1 MKTSR
6 SSAPVALSRRGLVV
20 MGMHR
25 SGTSAATGLV
35 SLCGAWAGDAS
46 DLTSPNAE
54 NPWGFWERRDVR
66 TICDRLLHSAG
77 ADWWKTADFDVRRIP
92 HSTLSEERQCFADVI
107 AHLST
112 RAQWVIKEPRLCLL
126 LPVLRGDL
134 SEVVCIHLFR
144 NPLEVAR
151 SLQLRNGFGLA
162 GSLALWEAYNRH
174 ALAATE
180 NLPRVLISHEALM
193 LDPYEVLEDML
204 GRLGD
209 MGLTDLERPSREA
222 ISRQINPSFYRQRA
236 SAEDLDKFLS
246 PSQLELWQQLTGEGP
261 GNLAGRVSISE
272 ATRQHLLDLESA
284 ERSTNYYK
292 RTASE
297 HVKAVQRKERA
308 VVNLR
313 GQRER
318 LNSELARRNGAVQF
332 RDRKLVEQRE
342 RMQEARQHVAEE
354 KQRVKELTEEVAVV
368 QRERAEAVAGLQK
381 ERAEEKQRV
390 EELTEEVAGV
400 QRERAEAVAGLQKE
414 RAEEKQRVEELT
426 EEVAGVQRERAE
438 AVAGLQKERAEEKQR
453 VEELTEEVAGVQR
466 ERAEAVAGLQKER
479 AEEKQRVEE
488 LTEEVAGVQRER
500 AEAVAGLQ
508 KERAEEKQRV
518 EELTEEVAGVQRE
531 RAEAVAGLQKERAE
545 EKQRVEELTE
555 EVAGVQRERA
565 EAVAGLQKER
575 AEEKQRVEELTE
587 EVAGVQRERA
597 EAVAGLQKERAEEV
611 AGLVAELSHRE
622 KVIEGLHRSFS
633 WKVTLPLRIA
643 RRARDRAVRSM
654 RRLKEV
660 KKQRAASFMPKKR
673 NNQREARSLPQTEKS
688 RRQLERTTQLMRELA
703 EAARVKGSLQ
713 GRKGLPAQKMGS
725 RRRVKVSVIAW
736 SAGHNALGRAYLIA
750 DLLRQDFD
758 VEIIAA
764 CFPQYGSELW
774 KPLRACSRVTIKTFS
789 GHDFPEHFR
798 SMENIAEQIDGDVL
812 YVSKAR
818 LPSLELG
825 ILAKLVRNRPIIL
838 DVDDY
843 ELSFFRQREPL
854 TLEALVAGPRGP
866 GFLSPYQEL
875 WTRYS
880 ETLIPHFD
888 ALTVANEELQAKYG
902 GIVLPHIRDERL
914 FNPHLYPRE
923 RARQILGFGPDD
935 KVVVFVGTP
944 RLHKGVFSIAEALS
958 NLRDGKYR
966 LLVVGSLPNEKL
978 EESFGRLDRTQVKG
992 IPDVQFQ
999 DIPAYLRAGDLVCL
1013 LQEPGNVTSQF
1024 QTPAKFTDAL
1034 SMALP
1039 ILGSNVPPLARA
1051 AREGLLQPVKDG
1063 PLGPQIAEIFANIEM
1078 YRERARRNRD
1088 RFLSEYSY
1096 GGKRSTLKETI
1107 EAVVDKEAPV
1117 PDEFRKL
1124 ITFHREQFGGVG
1136 PRERTTPQVVAGQ
1149 RDSEEVPLHGGKREE
1164 PSDRH
1169 YVDDKLDIVF
1179 FWKQNDS
1186 GIYGRRQDMLV
1197 KYLGKSSCVNRI
1209 LHFDAPM
1216 EAKQL
1221 AKLTVRGLTTGRY
1234 SHDRL
1239 VARQTMR
1246 RLLGWRNEGKIE
1258 NRAFVYVTRR
1268 KMPNFLRRWIP
1279 SEKDYLDYLS
1289 RSMRECGVG
1298 ARRTLFWVCPR
1309 NFYFPAIRE
1318 RFRPELTIA
1327 DVIDDHRRWPGVTAA
1342 RRAALSRNYEDIVA
1356 VSDLVLVN
1364 CRSMLNAMRLYK
1376 DEVHLV
1382 ANAAEFPFSDD
1393 GGEEK
1398 VAFLKHAKDPIV
1410 GYVGNLDGARMDL
1423 ELLQYVARERPNWN
1437 LVFVGSMH
1445 KNDDLRLLEPFPNV
1459 HFVGVLP
1466 YNEALRCMRRFRVAV
1481 IPHADNP
1488 LTRTM
1493 SPLKVYV
1500 YLSLGLPVVSTRVA
1514 NMEQFGECVRI
1525 AKCPRDFV
1533 RAIEECLGSDS
1544 GVERMDDLRDF
1555 LRCNSWDVRVQKIL
1569 SLVEKKVKEADANE
1583 KKIRKSTRRGEVDG
1597 RFPKHYSGQ
1606 CTVCGLHG
1614 RFEYKG
1620 GPVRESYRCGGCG
1633 ASLRYREQARI
1644 VVRMFSQGGG
1654 KCLAEL
1660 CEEEHF
1666 RSLKIYEPG
1675 VIGPFRNVL
1684 GGLRGYRQSAF
1695 WSEVKPG
1702 AWKDGL
1708 QCQNLTKLTY
1718 RDEEF
1723 DLVLSS
1729 DVFEHVRRPFEG
1741 FREVNRVL
1749 KVGGVHVFSIPV
1761 RNPIVKA
1768 ILSRVDTW
1776 GMRDVPIVAERFHGA
1791 PHGGRSL
1798 VYTDFG
1804 EEMKEILTSYGI
1816 GLVTHAPDGEGC
1828 PDALRGELLTLHW
1841 SKESADLTERGRG
1854 KVEQVEELSATS
1866 CNICGR
1872 HRFEGGP
1879 KGRMARTGRFPG
1891 CANCGSLE
1899 RHRLIRRLWNCV
1911 PLEYLRDKRILQ
1923 FSNDGSVENKWFGS
1937 FEVSVYGKRNSLDLQ
1952 KIERRDGAY
1961 DIVICNHVLEH
1972 VEKDIQAFREVM
1984 RVLKRSGFVQFSVP
1998 NPKVREVTE
2007 DWGYAKAERH
2017 GHYRTYGRDLME
2029 RFGNI
2034 GPGVTILE
2042 VDATDM
2048 VTGVSDFVYFASLD
2062 GGVLDAMEG
2071 WFRGF
2076 EVRRR
2081 RA

>member
-1 MKTSR
+1 MCAR
-6 SSAPVALSRRGLVV
+6 SVI
-20 MGMHR
+20 
-25 SGTSAATGLV
+25 
-35 SLCGAWAGDAS
+35 D
-46 DLTSPNAE
+46 
-54 NPWGFWERRDVR
+54 
-66 TICDRLLHSAG
+66 LLHSAG

-162 GSLALWEAYNRH
+162 GSLALWETYNRH

-354 KQRVKELTEEVAVV
+354 KQRVKELTEEVA
-368 QRERAEAVAGLQK
+368 
-381 ERAEEKQRV
+381 
-390 EELTEEVAGV
+390 GV

-508 KERAEEKQRV
+508 RERAEAVAGLQKERAEEKQRV
-518 EELTEEVAGVQRE
+518 EKLTEEVAGVQRE

-545 EKQRVEELTE
+545 
-555 EVAGVQRERA
+555 A
-565 EAVAGLQKER
+565 
-575 AEEKQRVEELTE
+575 KQRVEELTE

-643 RRARDRAVRSM
+643 RRARDRAIRSM

-1039 ILGSNVPPLARA
+1039 ILGSNVPPLAR
-1051 AREGLLQPVKDG
+1051 
-1063 PLGPQIAEIFANIEM
+1063 
-1078 YRERARRNRD
+1078 
-1088 RFLSEYSY
+1088 
-1096 GGKRSTLKETI
+1096 GG
-1107 EAVVDKEAPV
+1107 
-1117 PDEFRKL
+1117 
-1124 ITFHREQFGGVG
+1124 
-1136 PRERTTPQVVAGQ
+1136 
-1149 RDSEEVPLHGGKREE
+1149 
-1164 PSDRH
+1164 
-1169 YVDDKLDIVF
+1169 
-1179 FWKQNDS
+1179 
-1186 GIYGRRQDMLV
+1186 
-1197 KYLGKSSCVNRI
+1197 
-1209 LHFDAPM
+1209 
-1216 EAKQL
+1216 
-1221 AKLTVRGLTTGRY
+1221 
-1234 SHDRL
+1234 
-1239 VARQTMR
+1239 
-1246 RLLGWRNEGKIE
+1246 
-1258 NRAFVYVTRR
+1258 
-1268 KMPNFLRRWIP
+1268 
-1279 SEKDYLDYLS
+1279 
-1289 RSMRECGVG
+1289 
-1298 ARRTLFWVCPR
+1298 
-1309 NFYFPAIRE
+1309 
-1318 RFRPELTIA
+1318 
-1327 DVIDDHRRWPGVTAA
+1327 
-1342 RRAALSRNYEDIVA
+1342 
-1356 VSDLVLVN
+1356 
-1364 CRSMLNAMRLYK
+1364 
-1376 DEVHLV
+1376 
-1382 ANAAEFPFSDD
+1382 
-1393 GGEEK
+1393 
-1398 VAFLKHAKDPIV
+1398 
-1410 GYVGNLDGARMDL
+1410 
-1423 ELLQYVARERPNWN
+1423 
-1437 LVFVGSMH
+1437 
-1445 KNDDLRLLEPFPNV
+1445 
-1459 HFVGVLP
+1459 
-1466 YNEALRCMRRFRVAV
+1466 
-1481 IPHADNP
+1481 
-1488 LTRTM
+1488 
-1493 SPLKVYV
+1493 
-1500 YLSLGLPVVSTRVA
+1500 
-1514 NMEQFGECVRI
+1514 
-1525 AKCPRDFV
+1525 
-1533 RAIEECLGSDS
+1533 
-1544 GVERMDDLRDF
+1544 
-1555 LRCNSWDVRVQKIL
+1555 
-1569 SLVEKKVKEADANE
+1569 
-1583 KKIRKSTRRGEVDG
+1583 
-1597 RFPKHYSGQ
+1597 
-1606 CTVCGLHG
+1606 
-1614 RFEYKG
+1614 
-1620 GPVRESYRCGGCG
+1620 
-1633 ASLRYREQARI
+1633 
-1644 VVRMFSQGGG
+1644 
-1654 KCLAEL
+1654 
-1660 CEEEHF
+1660 
-1666 RSLKIYEPG
+1666 
-1675 VIGPFRNVL
+1675 
-1684 GGLRGYRQSAF
+1684 
-1695 WSEVKPG
+1695 
-1702 AWKDGL
+1702 
-1708 QCQNLTKLTY
+1708 
-1718 RDEEF
+1718 
-1723 DLVLSS
+1723 
-1729 DVFEHVRRPFEG
+1729 
-1741 FREVNRVL
+1741 
-1749 KVGGVHVFSIPV
+1749 
-1761 RNPIVKA
+1761 
-1768 ILSRVDTW
+1768 
-1776 GMRDVPIVAERFHGA
+1776 
-1791 PHGGRSL
+1791 
-1798 VYTDFG
+1798 
-1804 EEMKEILTSYGI
+1804 
-1816 GLVTHAPDGEGC
+1816 
-1828 PDALRGELLTLHW
+1828 
-1841 SKESADLTERGRG
+1841 
-1854 KVEQVEELSATS
+1854 
-1866 CNICGR
+1866 
-1872 HRFEGGP
+1872 
-1879 KGRMARTGRFPG
+1879 
-1891 CANCGSLE
+1891 
-1899 RHRLIRRLWNCV
+1899 
-1911 PLEYLRDKRILQ
+1911 
-1923 FSNDGSVENKWFGS
+1923 
-1937 FEVSVYGKRNSLDLQ
+1937 
-1952 KIERRDGAY
+1952 
-1961 DIVICNHVLEH
+1961 
-1972 VEKDIQAFREVM
+1972 
-1984 RVLKRSGFVQFSVP
+1984 
-1998 NPKVREVTE
+1998 
-2007 DWGYAKAERH
+2007 
-2017 GHYRTYGRDLME
+2017 
-2029 RFGNI
+2029 
-2034 GPGVTILE
+2034 
-2042 VDATDM
+2042 
-2048 VTGVSDFVYFASLD
+2048 
-2062 GGVLDAMEG
+2062 
-2071 WFRGF
+2071 
-2076 EVRRR
+2076 
-2081 RA
+2081 